1 MFLDRRQIELVK
13 KAIDDYNF
21 IKEEIELRISKDYN
35 LEEISQVLV
44 KFKGIT
50 IENLEDYEN
59 EAYLDFEYNNINTWV
74 SWQRNTGTCV
84 SSTFEIY
91 DDKEMCYIVEDF
103 LSIKEYEEMINT
115 PKETMLAN
123 AVAELK
129 CYESNNYKDS
139 YNRQRDKIIS
149 FLKEEY

>member
-1 MFLDRRQIELVK
+1 MFLNKRQIELVK
-13 KAIDDYNF
+13 NAIEDYKF

-59 EAYLDFEYNNINTWV
+59 EAYLDFEYNNINTCV

-84 SSTFEIY
+84 SSTFEIF
-91 DDKEMCYIVEDF
+91 DNKEKCYIVEDF
-103 LSIKEYEEMINT
+103 LTIKDYEKLINT
-115 PKETMLAN
+115 PKDRMLED
-123 AVAELK
+123 AVADLK
-129 CYESNNYKDS
+129 YYESKNYVES
-139 YNRQRDKIIS
+139 YNKQKDKIIN
-149 FLKEEY
+149 FLKEEF

>member
-59 EAYLDFEYNNINTWV
+59 EAYLDFEYNNINTCV

-84 SSTFEIY
+84 SDTFEIY

-103 LSIKEYEEMINT
+103 CDVKYYEEIMNT

-129 CYESNNYKDS
+129 CYESNGYKDS

>member
-1 MFLDRRQIELVK
+1 MFLDLRQRELVK
-13 KAIDDYNF
+13 KAIEDYKF
-21 IKEEIELRISKDYN
+21 IKEEIKFRISKDYN

-59 EAYLDFEYNNINTWV
+59 EAYLDFEYNNINTCV
-74 SWQRNTGTCV
+74 SWQRNIGTCV
-84 SSTFEIY
+84 SDTFEIF

-103 LSIKEYEEMINT
+103 CTIEEYEKMINT
-115 PKETMLAN
+115 PKEDMLAS

-129 CYESNNYKDS
+129 CYEINKYTDS
-139 YNRQRDKIIS
+139 YNRQRDKIIN

>member
-50 IENLEDYEN
+50 IKNLEDYEN
-59 EAYLDFEYNNINTWV
+59 EAYLDFEYNNINTCV

-91 DDKEMCYIVEDF
+91 DDKEQSYIVEDF
-103 LSIKEYEEMINT
+103 CTIKEYESMINT

-129 CYESNNYKDS
+129 CYESNGYKDS

>member
-13 KAIDDYNF
+13 KAIEDYKF

-35 LEEISQVLV
+35 LEEISEVLV

-59 EAYLDFEYNNINTWV
+59 EAYLDFEYNHINTSV
-74 SWQRNTGTCV
+74 SWHRDKGVCM

-91 DDKEMCYIVEDF
+91 DDKEMQYIVEDF
-103 LSIKEYEEMINT
+103 CTIKEYEDIIKT

-123 AVAELK
+123 AVSELK

-139 YNRQRDKIIS
+139 YNRQRDKIIN